1 MPIFQDDLDHPV
13 AAADAAGAE
22 PQHLISTQ
30 QQQQHQHQQNM
41 TPSLTRKLS
50 EESIRTELCEGPIL
64 ENSRPSTPETDAAAA
79 TSDRAELIER
89 LKRGES
95 PTWIPNRR
103 LESLLN
109 NLNRPTTPR
118 SSRPPSNSSNLLPP
132 ANITPEKVDGVK
144 EEDER
149 LREGLSIQRPRS
161 ALHSG
166 DFTEDQPQAVQ
177 QPVQESRNDQGAN
190 EFLTSR
196 TSWIA
201 TSPPRDFSSFH
212 FDRRIPFSA
221 SNDEFRSVPSSLSSS
236 FSSSFI
242 YKPPTSPL
250 VQSESNDDVDLSL
263 PLNSI
268 DIAASPL
275 NLNSRRHT
283 LNSTISS
290 PFAYPSPSPSALHRR
305 ASQRGSTVAPYQ
317 AHQPRRSLTSAPH
330 VPLPGTS
337 PQTPGFLRPRRP
349 SFNNSDTSPLQH
361 ASMVGSYEE
370 SIIRGRMS
378 TTPSKP
384 LDFVAQIGVLG
395 LGKCKPS
402 LRCPAHVTLPFPAV
416 FYSYGGASQGRVRS
430 EDGPS
435 PYVGQIDL
443 ENGLTNSEEGQRA
456 KRKMQSRY
464 AERKVA
470 EDDVIMGDGPALVD
484 CSDDVEARKAQR
496 SKRKSVSPRAPP
508 GGSYRI
514 PEKGQIQIVI
524 KNPNKTAVK
533 LFLVPYDL
541 AGMEPGTKT
550 FIRQR
555 SYSAGPIIENAP
567 GLEDAVGLDKPILRY
582 LVHLHICCPAKGR
595 YYLYKSIRIVF
606 ANRVPDGKEKLRNET
621 TCPEPRY
628 TPYKP
633 IRVMHPPLSNS
644 GPAATLAAEKAFR
657 RRSSGFPFVSSLYAL
672 DTTDV
677 LSQSP
682 QKAPG
687 ESSSSPFNF
696 ADSNRPVEPI
706 PFPLSGR
713 GRLGSDF
720 SDSTATTTTTTA
732 DIRSPQAS
740 QATRPTTK
748 DACNAHV
755 ARYEKLNKGD
765 VGYGGN
771 AFALPGRGSLG
782 GTEGLLSQRLR
793 SLGVQNQGEVSTER
807 RDSQE

>member
-1 MPIFQDDLDHPV
+1 MPIFQDDLDRLATTP
-13 AAADAAGAE
+13 E
-22 PQHLISTQ
+22 TPSKPLQETPS
-30 QQQQHQHQQNM
+30 QQQHM
-41 TPSLTRKLS
+41 FSPCLARKLS
-50 EESIRTELCEGPIL
+50 EESIRTELCEGPII
-64 ENSRPSTPETDAAAA
+64 EVPRPSTPESDAAAV

-95 PTWIPNRR
+95 PTWVPNRH
-103 LESLLN
+103 LESLFN
-109 NLNRPTTPR
+109 NLPRPTTPK
-118 SSRPPSNSSNLLPP
+118 SSRPPSSASGLLPP
-132 ANITPEKVDGVK
+132 PSITPEKGDGSS
-144 EEDER
+144 EDDER

-166 DFTEDQPQAVQ
+166 DFTEDQPRTSQQAVHEPDGSQ
-177 QPVQESRNDQGAN
+177 RGSQRGDDFS
-190 EFLTSR
+190 TSR

-201 TSPPRDFSSFH
+201 TSPPRDFSSF
-212 FDRRIPFSA
+212 RYEPRLPFPA
-221 SNDEFRSVPSSLSSS
+221 PNDDCRSVPSSLSSS
-236 FSSSFI
+236 FSSSFV

-250 VQSESNDDVDLSL
+250 VQSESNDDVDLSV
-263 PLNSI
+263 PLKSI
-268 DIAASPL
+268 DITASPMG
-275 NLNSRRHT
+275 LNSRRHT
-283 LNSTISS
+283 LNSNTS
-290 PFAYPSPSPSALHRR
+290 PFAVLQPSHPTLRRQGSLRSSGAL
-305 ASQRGSTVAPYQ
+305 PYQ
-317 AHQPRRSLTSAPH
+317 AHQPRRSLTSAPN

-337 PQTPGFLRPRRP
+337 PQTPGLLRPRRP
-349 SFNNSDTSPLQH
+349 SFNADTSPLQH

-370 SIIRGRMS
+370 SILRGRMS
-378 TTPSKP
+378 TNPSKP

-395 LGKCKPS
+395 LGKCKSS

-443 ENGLTNSEEGQRA
+443 ENGLSNADESQRA
-456 KRKMQSRY
+456 KKKMQSRY
-464 AERKVA
+464 AERRIA
-470 EDDVIMGDGPALVD
+470 EDDVVMSESPIVES
-484 CSDDVEARKAQR
+484 SDLDARKAQR
-496 SKRKSVSPRAPP
+496 AKRRSASPRAPP

-555 SYSAGPIIENAP
+555 SYSAGPIIENTP
-567 GLEDAVGLDKPILRY
+567 GLEEAVGLDKPILRY

-595 YYLYKSIRIVF
+595 YFLYKSIRIVF

-644 GPAATLAAEKAFR
+644 SGPAATLAAEKAFR
-657 RRSSGFPFVSSLYAL
+657 RRSSGFSFAPSAYAM
-672 DTTDV
+672 DTSDG

-682 QKAPG
+682 QKVARQQ
-687 ESSSSPFNF
+687 SSPSPVGFGN
-696 ADSNRPVEPI
+696 NQPVEVI
-706 PFPLSGR
+706 PFSLSSR
-713 GRLGSDF
+713 CRLGSD
-720 SDSTATTTTTTA
+720 SDSTTRTATTGLG
-732 DIRSPQAS
+732 SPQP
-740 QATRPTTK
+740 QVMN
-748 DACNAHV
+748 DAWDARG
-755 ARYEKLNKGD
+755 ARYQKLNKGD

-771 AFALPGRGSLG
+771 AFASPGRGSP
-782 GTEGLLSQRLR
+782 GTEGLLSRRLR
-793 SLGVQNQGEVSTER
+793 SLGVQHQGESLSESR
-807 RDSQE
+807 NQE